1 MKNGCYITDKG
12 VKYEVCN
19 NQIMVEHDNEYYG
32 CLYGKS
38 SMAIY
43 KGNLE
48 VLHTGSRNINTPDE
62 LFEVLSEMPEM
73 FENIDN
79 PLSDYQPPSEEA
91 MVNYGIDISKEMV
104 EKYALEEFGRLP
116 QSRSEMTRTMES
128 KIIEETRRFMS
139 NGRKNQN
146 NI

>member
-1 MKNGCYITDKG
+1 MD
-12 VKYEVCN
+12 
-19 NQIMVEHDNEYYG
+19 
-32 CLYGKS
+32 
-38 SMAIY
+38 
-43 KGNLE
+43 
-48 VLHTGSRNINTPDE
+48 
-62 LFEVLSEMPEM
+62 
-73 FENIDN
+73 NIDN

-91 MVNYGIDISKEMV
+91 MVNYGIDISKEAV
-104 EKYALEEFGRLP
+104 EKYALEKFGRLP

>member
-1 MKNGCYITDKG
+1 MN
-12 VKYEVCN
+12 
-19 NQIMVEHDNEYYG
+19 
-32 CLYGKS
+32 
-38 SMAIY
+38 
-43 KGNLE
+43 
-48 VLHTGSRNINTPDE
+48 
-62 LFEVLSEMPEM
+62 
-73 FENIDN
+73 NIDN

-91 MVNYGIDISKEMV
+91 MVNYGIDISKEAV
-104 EKYALEEFGRLP
+104 EKYALKKFGRLP